1 MSTIT
6 LDAAS
11 KLQPE
16 PQSEQQRPR
25 RVLIVYAHP
34 EPTSLNGS
42 LKDSMRAHLLAS
54 GHEVQVTDLYAQ
66 GWKASVD
73 AGDFP
78 GHDPRERLG
87 VVNSSKRGYASNA
100 LTEDV
105 LREQEKLR
113 WADALILQFPL
124 WWFTMPAIL
133 KGWIDRVYAYG
144 FAYGVGEH
152 SDTRWGDRYGEGR
165 FAGKRAML
173 SVTAGGWAEHYGP
186 RGINGCIDDLL
197 FPINHGVLYYPG
209 FDVLPPFVVYRS
221 DRIDGEGYAAAET
234 ELRKRMDA
242 LWTQAPIP
250 YRKQNAGD
258 YEVPSMTLKAGLE
271 SPGARGFGL
280 HLADRSVAAG

>member
-1 MSTIT
+1 MSSNT
-6 LDAAS
+6 LQAPPTLPS
-11 KLQPE
+11 E
-16 PQSEQQRPR
+16 PTRPK

-34 EPTSLNGS
+34 EPASLSGS
-42 LKDSMRAHLLAS
+42 LKDTMRAQLLAN
-54 GHEVQVTDLYAQ
+54 GHEVQVSDLYAQ
-66 GWKASVD
+66 GWKATVD
-73 AGDFP
+73 AADFP
-78 GHDPRERLG
+78 GHDPRERLT
-87 VVNSSKRGYASNA
+87 VAHSSKRAFASNA

-173 SVTAGGWAEHYGP
+173 SVTAGGWADHYGP
-186 RGINGCIDDLL
+186 RGINGDIDDLL

-209 FDVLPPFVVYRS
+209 FEVLPPFVVYRS
-221 DRIDGEGYAAAET
+221 DSLDAERFAVAQSA
-234 ELRKRMDA
+234 LRERMDG

-258 YEVPSMTLKAGLE
+258 YEVPAMTLKPGLE
-271 SPGARGFGL
+271 HPGTRGFGL
-280 HLADRSVAAG
+280 HLDARSAAGG